1 MWCIETSFQHLP
13 CEFLNKTASLLK
25 TTTLIK
31 CVLHWQTP
39 LTFLL
44 ENIKIF
50 LKYLTALLL
59 FNNRTKQS
67 IHKTLLITKT
77 VYETEIEQWLVH
89 GIFRGQI
96 NDVLFLG
103 DISFAQFMSS
113 FGLSAGQWRA
123 FIALET
129 CLSTSFHLMLY
140 CSPAACKKWRT
151 PPALFAFPLIV
162 CTSTACAESLLLPQF
177 QRHIKKSE
185 GQKTPKV
192 ELQISIYGVKILDPK
207 TKVGFLKYKNIL
219 CTVTG
224 SALEIKINYIV
235 DVISCMAALI

>member
-1 MWCIETSFQHLP
+1 M
-13 CEFLNKTASLLK
+13 
-25 TTTLIK
+25 
-31 CVLHWQTP
+31 
-39 LTFLL
+39 
-44 ENIKIF
+44 
-50 LKYLTALLL
+50 L
-59 FNNRTKQS
+59 FNNWTKQS

-113 FGLSAGQWRA
+113 FGLSAGQC
-123 FIALET
+123 IALET
-129 CLSTSFHLMLY
+129 CLNTSFHLMLY
-140 CSPAACKKWRT
+140 CSPAACKKWWT

-162 CTSTACAESLLLPQF
+162 CTSSACAESLLLPQF

-219 CTVTG
+219 CSVAER
-224 SALEIKINYIV
+224 ALAIKIKPHSWCDFMHGSPNLDSKSHSNLFSSINYSTAILTP
-235 DVISCMAALI
+235 ALTEQWNAI